1 MVSLAQSCNVLRCW
15 WFLKPLAQQGGPWG
29 MDVSLMGPAIIQY
42 PPATAVKLRQTV
54 EFWCISR
61 PTEST
66 QSGYPSI
73 SMKTSDLRHQIGIE
87 LPGRRRSQGHG
98 IPQRAMRAPH
108 FLRDAQDLPL
118 TTRKRSLK
126 GLVTLTIE
134 IIRNEYAFSISIYFL
149 YFNKCARMCSISI
162 QCIQRNAIWFYD
174 VLPTQVHT

>member
-1 MVSLAQSCNVLRCW
+1 
-15 WFLKPLAQQGGPWG
+15 

-73 SMKTSDLRHQIGIE
+73 SMKTFDLRHQIGIK
-87 LPGRRRSQGHG
+87 LPGRRGSQGHG
-98 IPQRAMRAPH
+98 IPTRYARAA
-108 FLRDAQDLPL
+108 LPQGCTGL
-118 TTRKRSLK
+118 AADHEKRSLK

-134 IIRNEYAFSISIYFL
+134 IIRNEYAFSISIYVL
-149 YFNKCARMCSISI
+149 YFNKCARMCSSI
-162 QCIQRNAIWFYD
+162 QCIQRNAI
-174 VLPTQVHT
+174 